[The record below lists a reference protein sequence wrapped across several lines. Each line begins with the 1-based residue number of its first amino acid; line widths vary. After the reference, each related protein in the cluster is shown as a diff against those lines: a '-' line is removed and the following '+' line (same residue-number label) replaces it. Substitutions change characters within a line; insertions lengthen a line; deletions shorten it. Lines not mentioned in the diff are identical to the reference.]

1 LLGNSQD
8 SAISNDNDDQLLE
21 DEIDSPC
28 LIVATHPLD
37 SCVLACVRA
46 CIRPY
51 IFLLLL
57 LYFQHYLLIVFS
69 ISFCII
75 RETRLCI
82 SEHRARALSFSF
94 LLFFF
99 LLFFFF
105 FFMMMMMK
113 IGS

>member
-57 LYFQHYLLIVFS
+57 LLYFQHYLLIVFS

-82 SEHRARALSFSF
+82 SEHRARPLSLSF
-94 LLFFF
+94 LLFF
-99 LLFFFF
+99 LLFFF